1 LLKLLEKFFINI
13 CNIIRIKLQL
23 WEEIYMLFEPLLVK
37 YKAYLKQY
45 YSILRFLQIV
55 GKFVFLFLLMILFN
69 TYEFAYFIPGMET
82 YSKTQRYIDP
92 YWFNIFL
99 MSAGAL
105 ILTFLGITCSKPLR
119 KKRELNL
126 MNMLEGKFP
135 GLRTKLS
142 TAYDNKQNL
151 NIVTD
156 KLFRDVHKQL
166 ADADIKKL
174 IPGRQILSAFLVLL
188 LFSGSVAFCI
198 AEDFSFDI
206 SPSRLTEK
214 IPDLPEGKASGQV
227 ENETVDETE
236 YGVEAV
242 IIKNGEQ
249 IEMEINPS
257 LGLGFTNRID
267 LETASK
273 FNESSNSSKKGF
285 RYSQTYTEDLPE
297 EYEPLIKQYFEKL
310 SS

>member
-1 LLKLLEKFFINI
+1 
-13 CNIIRIKLQL
+13 
-23 WEEIYMLFEPLLVK
+23 M
-37 YKAYLKQY
+37 
-45 YSILRFLQIV
+45 
-55 GKFVFLFLLMILFN
+55 G
-69 TYEFAYFIPGMET
+69 T
-82 YSKTQRYIDP
+82 
-92 YWFNIFL
+92 
-99 MSAGAL
+99 GAV
-105 ILTFLGITCSKPLR
+105 ILTFLGIAFSKPLR

-156 KLFRDVHKQL
+156 KLFHDVYKQL
-166 ADADIKKL
+166 ADADVKKL
-174 IPGRQILSAFLVLL
+174 VPGRQILSAFLVFL

-198 AEDFSFDI
+198 AEGFSFDI
-206 SPSRLTEK
+206 SPSRLIEK
-214 IPDLPEGKASGQV
+214 IPDLPEGKASGQA
-227 ENETVDETE
+227 ENETVEETD

-273 FNESSNSSKKGF
+273 FNESSNSSKNGF